1 MLKLLED
8 RTGCSQFLLVS
19 AEVNE
24 RLESQ
29 ITEMKGH
36 SSPSL
41 ALCSLRV
48 EALLKS
54 DDLETDR
61 TLKI

>member
-1 MLKLLED
+1 MK
-8 RTGCSQFLLVS
+8 TGRGAEPGSQFFLVS

-29 ITEMKGH
+29 ITENEGH
-36 SSPSL
+36 SSPS

-54 DDLETDR
+54 DNLETDK